1 MSARQLPLEF
11 GFRPAFGRDDFFV
24 AASNREAVELIERWR
39 DWPGPGLAVWGP
51 EGCGK
56 SHLAA
61 QWCDLAGAKMIGA
74 AALRVADADDLA
86 ARPLAVEDGDQGV
99 DETALLH
106 LVNCL
111 GQRGHKFLVTGRAPP
126 ARWGIA
132 LNDLRSRLAA
142 LPAVA
147 VAQPDD
153 ALLGAV
159 LLKLFADRQLRVG
172 EEVMAYLLHRMERS
186 LASAGAVVAELD
198 AAALDAKRNINVALA
213 RDVLQRRSE
222 PKWI

>member
-24 AASNREAVELIERWR
+24 AASNRAAVELIESWR
-39 DWPGPGLAVWGP
+39 GWPGAGLAVWGP

-56 SHLAA
+56 SHIAS
-61 QWCDLAGAKMIGA
+61 QWCDLAGGTMIA
-74 AALRVADADDLA
+74 AASLRVADADELA
-86 ARPLAVEDGDQGV
+86 KRPLAVEDGDRGV
-99 DETALLH
+99 DEMALLH
-106 LVNCL
+106 LMNCMTE
-111 GQRGHKFLVTGRAPP
+111 RGHKILLTGRAPP
-126 ARWGIA
+126 ARWAVA
-132 LNDLRSRLAA
+132 LNDLRSRLSA

-147 VAQPDD
+147 VAPPDD

-159 LLKLFADRQLRVG
+159 LVKLFADRQLRVG
-172 EEVMAYLLHRMERS
+172 EDVTAYLLQRMERS
-186 LASAGAVVAELD
+186 LAGALAVVAELD